1 MNGCNELN
9 PGLDLAKF
17 KPLGEAL
24 EILKRG
30 MNYIFKYIIGVTDNH
45 S

>member
-24 EILKRG
+24 KILKGG
-30 MNYIFKYIIGVTDNH
+30 MNYIYIIDVTDNH

>member
-24 EILKRG
+24 EILKGG
-30 MNYIFKYIIGVTDNH
+30 MNYI
-45 S
+45 